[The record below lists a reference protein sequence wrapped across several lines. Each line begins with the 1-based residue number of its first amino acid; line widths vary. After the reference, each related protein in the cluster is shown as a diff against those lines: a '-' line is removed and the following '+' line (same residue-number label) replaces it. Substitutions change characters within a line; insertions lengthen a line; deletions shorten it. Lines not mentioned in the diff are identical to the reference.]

1 MGNFALN
8 LALSAS
14 LNKLWAMINT
24 QQLLVLL
31 PLMKVVLPENA
42 ATFFTSIFAIAAFD
56 FYDTND
62 MLHAGL

>member
-1 MGNFALN
+1 MEALGSATTGSQVALFGNFFIN

-31 PLMKVVLPENA
+31 PLMKRV
-42 ATFFTSIFAIAAFD
+42 
-56 FYDTND
+56 
-62 MLHAGL
+62 